1 MVKLVEVYRGR
12 QSSQKRVGY
21 ELRQVYVNPSHV
33 MCMYEDESMK
43 TNLRE
48 GFLPDNL
55 DNRQSF
61 TRLQL
66 SQGQSFYQISVVGDI
81 DNISEKLGLPSS
93 NRQILHD

>member
-12 QSSQKRVGY
+12 QSRQKRVGY

>member
-1 MVKLVEVYRGR
+1 
-12 QSSQKRVGY
+12 
-21 ELRQVYVNPSHV
+21 

-43 TNLRE
+43 TNLQE

-55 DNRQSF
+55 DKRQSF

-66 SQGQSFYQISVVGDI
+66 SQGQNFYQISVVGDI

>member
-12 QSSQKRVGY
+12 QSSQKRAGY

-43 TNLRE
+43 TN
-48 GFLPDNL
+48 NL
-55 DNRQSF
+55 DKRQSF

-66 SQGQSFYQISVVGDI
+66 SQGQNFYQISVVGDI